1 MRGLLICSVVF
12 VCLLLSVACDD
23 TGYPFVVVEESVEVF
38 YSTQNP
44 GTVDVMVRNSLMATV
59 RTLVDSQEFEAG
71 DHSVI
76 WDLFDD
82 GGEYPGDGL
91 YTVEVW
97 LDGERVSVTILEVN
111 RQ

>member
-1 MRGLLICSVVF
+1 MRASLLALAIAA
-12 VCLLLSVACDD
+12 CLLLPSACDD
-23 TGYPFVVVEESVEVF
+23 TGYPFMVVEESVEVF
-38 YSTQNP
+38 YTTQNP
-44 GTVDVMVRNSLMATV
+44 GTVDVLVRNSLQATI
-59 RTLVDSQEFEAG
+59 RTLVDSEEMEAG
-71 DHSVI
+71 EHSVV

-91 YTVEVW
+91 YTLEVY